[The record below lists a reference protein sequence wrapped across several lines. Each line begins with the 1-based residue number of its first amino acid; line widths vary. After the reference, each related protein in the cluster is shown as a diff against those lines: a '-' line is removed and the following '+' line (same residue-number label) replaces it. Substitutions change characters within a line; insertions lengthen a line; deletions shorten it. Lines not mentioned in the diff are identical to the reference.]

1 MRRWFIKYMF
11 HELLWVYLVLW
22 VRRDSHEPSPAISNQ
37 PWMHFESWA
46 VIRVNLDILLFVGK
60 RLKWLYRLQL
70 QVLIRQHLILRSLSF
85 FLITSLEFLVLLFL
99 FDVLLI
105 ELKSKAAWS
114 LLWLFPLVHLRHPPI
129 AIWGF
134 TVISL
139 TVCIYSLENH
149 SLARGKPSIY
159 RGQRLTSQGHL
170 RLHLTSFFLFFLQVR
185 FLFPFWRRLKLD
197 LLVLLF

>member
-1 MRRWFIKYMF
+1 
-11 HELLWVYLVLW
+11 
-22 VRRDSHEPSPAISNQ
+22 
-37 PWMHFESWA
+37 MHFESWA

-114 LLWLFPLVHLRHPPI
+114 LL
-129 AIWGF
+129 
-134 TVISL
+134 
-139 TVCIYSLENH
+139 
-149 SLARGKPSIY
+149 
-159 RGQRLTSQGHL
+159 
-170 RLHLTSFFLFFLQVR
+170 
-185 FLFPFWRRLKLD
+185 
-197 LLVLLF
+197 